1 MGHLFLPYFWH
12 LPVLRLPRILGKAFQ
27 KRTKTQE
34 RILHQ
39 RSQTRKVHIAV
50 AVTITNHQ
58 RRFQLPESARVIILQ
73 KRKPLPTSLR
83 NNPRIFM
90 VNIHLH
96 IILHTNI
103 NRTDINLNIITD
115 QHTNLVTEDQPTT
128 LHTQILIWEERK
140 IQKPLDNQPSCGS
153 IVLLFIFYAI
163 NRQIKALFLNKK
175 KKKKK
180 KKKS

>member
-73 KRKPLPTSLR
+73 TS
-83 NNPRIFM
+83 
-90 VNIHLH
+90 
-96 IILHTNI
+96 I
-103 NRTDINLNIITD
+103 NRTGINLNIITD
-115 QHTNLVTEDQPTT
+115 QHTNLVTEDQHTT
-128 LHTQILIWEERK
+128 LHTQMLIWEERK

-163 NRQIKALFLNKK
+163 NRKIKAVFLKKK

>member
-39 RSQTRKVHIAV
+39 KSQTRKVHIAV

-73 KRKPLPTSLR
+73 KPKPLPTSLS
-83 NNPRIFM
+83 
-90 VNIHLH
+90 
-96 IILHTNI
+96 I
-103 NRTDINLNIITD
+103 NRTGINLNIITD
-115 QHTNLVTEDQPTT
+115 QHTNLVTEDQHTT
-128 LHTQILIWEERK
+128 LHTQIL
-140 IQKPLDNQPSCGS
+140 
-153 IVLLFIFYAI
+153 
-163 NRQIKALFLNKK
+163 
-175 KKKKK
+175 
-180 KKKS
+180 

>member
-73 KRKPLPTSLR
+73 KRKHLPTYQYQSYGY
-83 NNPRIFM
+83 
-90 VNIHLH
+90 
-96 IILHTNI
+96 
-103 NRTDINLNIITD
+103 
-115 QHTNLVTEDQPTT
+115 QPQYNYGSTY
-128 LHTQILIWEERK
+128 
-140 IQKPLDNQPSCGS
+140 KPGYGGS
-153 IVLLFIFYAI
+153 TYNSAYA
-163 NRQIKALFLNKK
+163 NSYMRSAKDSKT
-175 KKKKK
+175 
-180 KKKS
+180 SR